1 LSNLARQRGDLSK
14 CRVLMLGVETLL
26 NVGGFCGQ
34 DMYRPCAN
42 DALKGKRRSRGLGMS
57 NEESARERESG
68 MAVRL
73 TVNLSDEVAQA
84 LRELAEKRGTT
95 VSEALRRAISTEK
108 FINDKIE
115 KGERVLLEDPDGNK
129 QREIVFR

>member
-1 LSNLARQRGDLSK
+1 MVLEYPMG
-14 CRVLMLGVETLL
+14 RV
-26 NVGGFCGQ
+26 
-34 DMYRPCAN
+34 
-42 DALKGKRRSRGLGMS
+42 
-57 NEESARERESG
+57 RERESG

-95 VSEALRRAISTEK
+95 VCEALRHAISTEK

-115 KGERVLLEDPDGNK
+115 KGERVLLEDPDSNK
-129 QREIVFR
+129 QREIIFR

>member
-1 LSNLARQRGDLSK
+1 
-14 CRVLMLGVETLL
+14 
-26 NVGGFCGQ
+26 
-34 DMYRPCAN
+34 
-42 DALKGKRRSRGLGMS
+42 MS